1 MAIGKDA
8 DEDRRRTVRFNCGGQ
23 AQVSPLPSSGIV
35 MPGTIRDLS
44 LHGCWVEIPHPIDCG
59 VRAEILV
66 RVNAASF
73 RAVGEVRAVRGQSG
87 AGLEF
92 VHLSS
97 GGKDLLGDLIA
108 QLARLQALMNKLK
121 ADRRKMDAESFRR
134 ELEAGKLEAMALSKR
149 FPFLGTTFSAMN
161 LEEEKTNSAGELP
174 SGEEPMVVPVN
185 LFG

>member
-1 MAIGKDA
+1 M
-8 DEDRRRTVRFNCGGQ
+8 
-23 AQVSPLPSSGIV
+23 V

-44 LHGCWVEIPHPIDCG
+44 LHGCWIEIPQPIDCG

-73 RAVGEVRAVRGQSG
+73 RAVGEVRAVRGHSG

-134 ELEAGKLEAMALSKR
+134 ELEAGKVEAMALSKR
-149 FPFLGTTFSAMN
+149 FPFLGTTFSSMN
-161 LEEEKTNSAGELP
+161 LEEKNPKSADDLL
-174 SGEEPMVVPVN
+174 SSQEPVVVPVN

>member
-1 MAIGKDA
+1 MAIGKTA
-8 DEDRRRTVRFNCGGQ
+8 EEDRRRAVRFSCGGQ
-23 AQVSPLPSSGIV
+23 AQVSPLPSNGIF

-44 LHGCWVEIPHPIDCG
+44 LHGCWVEIPRPIDCG

-92 VHLSS
+92 VQLSS
-97 GGKDLLGDLIA
+97 GGKDLLADLIS

-121 ADRRKMDAESFRR
+121 SDRRRMDEESFRK
-134 ELEAGKLEAMALSKR
+134 ELEAGKLEAIALSKR
-149 FPFLGTTFSAMN
+149 FPFLGTTLSAMN
-161 LEEEKTNSAGELP
+161 LEEGKTESGGELV
-174 SGEEPMVVPVN
+174 STGGHEVVPVN

>member
-1 MAIGKDA
+1 
-8 DEDRRRTVRFNCGGQ
+8 
-23 AQVSPLPSSGIV
+23 
-35 MPGTIRDLS
+35 MPM
-44 LHGCWVEIPHPIDCG
+44 DCG

-73 RAVGEVRAVRGQSG
+73 RAVGEVRAVRGHSG

-97 GGKDLLGDLIA
+97 GGRDLLTDLIS

-121 ADRRKMDAESFRR
+121 SDRRKMDEESFRR

-161 LEEEKTNSAGELP
+161 LDEEKTKLADELP
-174 SGEEPMVVPVN
+174 SGEERVVYRSIYLVEEQFEGQASIWVEKN
-185 LFG
+185 R